1 MLEEQGLKQVMGH
14 QDGITPM
21 ILINLSP
28 EPESLERPWERGF
41 PSLGLLSP
49 GTTDFKGPHL
59 LVIVPVAAL
68 WAAWQHPWPLVPKR
82 QRKESVCILNE

>member
-1 MLEEQGLKQVMGH
+1 MRSRVLKQVIGH

-28 EPESLERPWERGF
+28 APESLERPWERGF

-59 LVIVPVAAL
+59 LVIVPVAVL